1 MCRVGLVNKKLT
13 LCTMKFSTDSW
24 EKLAHTKKEQLTD
37 TSQSFFHLLME
48 FSKRDKRQ
56 KK

>member
-1 MCRVGLVNKKLT
+1 
-13 LCTMKFSTDSW
+13 MKFATDSW

-37 TSQSFFHLLME
+37 TSQRFFHLLME